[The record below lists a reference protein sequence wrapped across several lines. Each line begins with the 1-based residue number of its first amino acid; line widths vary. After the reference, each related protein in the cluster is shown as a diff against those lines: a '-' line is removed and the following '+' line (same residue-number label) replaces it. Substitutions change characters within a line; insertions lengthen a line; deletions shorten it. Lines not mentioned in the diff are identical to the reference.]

1 MQLKPVKRTLQV
13 LKNALA
19 KAAPTRKLL
28 ELAEGE
34 HPRVWLDYFNLRQC
48 GNDFKPA
55 AVVDLIKQIGVCFIE
70 FDTDPTAYLS
80 RTFCALEAFAAV
92 KGDVKTG
99 VIIDEVHAGMVNE
112 MLEAKP
118 VQVRACELAA
128 RQHGASRDL
137 ISHAHA
143 LTPTLS
149 PQHTHAAPSPHA
161 QVAKAQ
167 TRRKKDKDMIDA
179 FIVESVGFEAVDA
192 ALTKLAIEGAQAV
205 RERALST
212 MRIIRL
218 TNCALDASCVPSIC
232 ELLKGAKTLQ
242 ALDIRGNRFDEA
254 SATTIASTALER
266 TVSLCGYMRR
276 SRSDLVQQSGEGPV
290 RFVPEADCSGVDLI
304 FAISDC
310 RVAASELK
318 HLVSVRSAITAL

>member
-1 MQLKPVKRTLQV
+1 MQLKPVTRTLQV

-99 VIIDEVHAGMVNE
+99 VLIDEVHAAMVNQ

-128 RQHGASRDL
+128 WRLSRPHL
-137 ISHAHA
+137 SRPRSHPHA
-143 LTPTLS
+143 LTPNIRM
-149 PQHTHAAPSPHA
+149 PRRRRARRWPRHRRGARR
-161 QVAKAQ
+161 
-167 TRRKKDKDMIDA
+167 TR
-179 FIVESVGFEAVDA
+179 
-192 ALTKLAIEGAQAV
+192 T
-205 RERALST
+205 
-212 MRIIRL
+212 
-218 TNCALDASCVPSIC
+218 
-232 ELLKGAKTLQ
+232 
-242 ALDIRGNRFDEA
+242 
-254 SATTIASTALER
+254 
-266 TVSLCGYMRR
+266 
-276 SRSDLVQQSGEGPV
+276 
-290 RFVPEADCSGVDLI
+290 
-304 FAISDC
+304 
-310 RVAASELK
+310 
-318 HLVSVRSAITAL
+318 